1 MQDTQENTNA
11 APETGEKPA
20 EKKKQPALRSQGS
33 FSIKIFNLILRY
45 KESKFFV
52 WVHKNYVLSLVIVT
66 MWGMLL
72 VGAFLFFVIA
82 QVLRQNAG
90 Q

>member
-33 FSIKIFNLILRY
+33 FP
-45 KESKFFV
+45 
-52 WVHKNYVLSLVIVT
+52 
-66 MWGMLL
+66 
-72 VGAFLFFVIA
+72 
-82 QVLRQNAG
+82 
-90 Q
+90 

>member
-1 MQDTQENTNA
+1 MQDTQENPNRGS
-11 APETGEKPA
+11 ETGEKPA
-20 EKKKQPALRSQGS
+20 EKKRQPALRSQGS
-33 FSIKIFNLILRY
+33 LSVKIFNLILRY

-52 WVHKNYVLSLVIVT
+52 WVNKNYVLSLVIVT

-82 QVLRQNAG
+82 HVLRQNAG